1 MAKMK
6 STTALCELVWPMWG
20 ENEETSAH
28 KMYLRNGGSFFVSF
42 LQIYLELPLETYLLF
57 MLIVE
62 LVAREVIIVNDL
74 PFGRVIYDSE

>member
-1 MAKMK
+1 
-6 STTALCELVWPMWG
+6 MWG

-42 LQIYLELPLETYLLF
+42 LQIYLELPLETYLF